1 MQDTTALRPDVPSP
15 PTYADGTGQPLRR
28 LADLPGP
35 RALPLLGNLH
45 QFDFK
50 RLHRTMEQWAR
61 KHGPVFR
68 VKFPTGAFLVVADP
82 DLVGKVLR
90 ERPDTFR
97 RPTVLSAVAAELG
110 AMPGLFDSEGA
121 TWRDQRRMVMQAF
134 APHAVKSYFPSL
146 VQVARR
152 LQRRWEHA
160 AAAGQAIDLGGDLRL
175 YSVDI
180 VAGLAFGTDVNTI
193 ENGDNVIQRNLDA
206 ILPGVARRT
215 LMPFPYWRYVK
226 LPADHRLERGI
237 AVLRD
242 AVTDL
247 VKQAKARMLLDP
259 ARTVNPPNMLEAMLA
274 AAAQGGSGVTEAEV
288 AGNVTTMLLA
298 GEDTTSNS
306 LAWLIWLLYR
316 HPDALRR
323 AQDEVL
329 RYAPSLDALT
339 LEQVDRLDFLEACT
353 HESMRL
359 KPAAPFITA
368 EALEDAVV
376 GDVAIGKGTI
386 VLCLMRDTSPD
397 NTRFENAAQ
406 FDPGRWLQDSV
417 NRKASM
423 PFGAGPRICPGR
435 YLALLEIKVAM
446 AMLLARFDI
455 ASVATAH
462 GGEPDEQVAF
472 VMAPETL
479 HMRLR
484 VREERCGSGTDRLD
498 RQ

>member
-1 MQDTTALRPDVPSP
+1 MQNTTVSSPDVQTP
-15 PTYADGTGQPLRR
+15 PTHANGIGQSLRR

-35 RALPLLGNLH
+35 RGLPLLGNLH

-50 RLHRTMEQWAR
+50 RLHQTMEKWAR
-61 KHGPVFR
+61 EHGPVYR
-68 VKFPTGAFLVVADP
+68 VKVPTGPFMVVADP

-97 RPTVLSAVAAELG
+97 RPAVLAAVTAELG

-121 TWRDQRRMVMQAF
+121 AWRDQRRMVMQAF

-146 VQVARR
+146 VQVAQR
-152 LQRRWEHA
+152 LQRRWENA
-160 AAAGQAIDLGGDLRL
+160 AAAGQAIDLGADLRL

-193 ENGDNVIQRNLDA
+193 ETGDNVIQSNLDE

-215 LMPFPYWRYVK
+215 MMPFPYWRYVK
-226 LPADHRLERGI
+226 LPADRRLERSI
-237 AVLRD
+237 AVIRD
-242 AVTDL
+242 AVVDL
-247 VKQAKARMLLDP
+247 VGQARQRMRLDP
-259 ARTVNPPNMLEAMLA
+259 TRAVNPPNMLEAMLA
-274 AAAQGGSGVTEAEV
+274 AAAQGDSGVTEAEV

-306 LAWLIWLLYR
+306 LAWLIWLLVR

-323 AQDEVL
+323 AREEVL
-329 RYAPSLDALT
+329 HCVPSLSALT
-339 LEQVDRLDFLEACT
+339 IEQVDRLDFLEACT
-353 HESMRL
+353 QESMRL
-359 KPAAPFITA
+359 KPAAPFISV
-368 EALEDAVV
+368 EALEDTVV
-376 GDVAIGKGTI
+376 DDVAIDKGTI
-386 VLCLMRDTSPD
+386 VLCLMRDTSPA
-397 NTRFENAAQ
+397 TARFENAAQ
-406 FDPGRWLQDSV
+406 FDPDRWLRDAV
-417 NRKASM
+417 NRKAAM

-455 ASVATAH
+455 ASVTTAH
-462 GGEPDEQVAF
+462 GGEPDERVAF
-472 VMAPETL
+472 AMSPETL

-484 VREERCGSGTDRLD
+484 LRGEEPAGHAERP
-498 RQ
+498 

>member
-1 MQDTTALRPDVPSP
+1 MQDTTVSP
-15 PTYADGTGQPLRR
+15 LDAQTPHTHAAGSAPPLRR

-35 RALPLLGNLH
+35 RGLPILGNLH
-45 QFDFK
+45 QLDFK
-50 RLHRTMEQWAR
+50 RLHQTMEKWAR
-61 KHGPVFR
+61 KHGDVYR
-68 VKFPTGAFLVVADP
+68 VKVPTGPFMVVADP
-82 DLVGKVLR
+82 DLIGKVLR

-97 RPTVLSAVAAELG
+97 RPAVLTAVATELG

-146 VQVARR
+146 VHVARR
-152 LQRRWEHA
+152 LQRRWENA
-160 AAAGQAIDLGGDLRL
+160 AAAGRDIDLGADLRL

-193 ENGDNVIQRNLDA
+193 ETGDNVIQRNLDE

-215 LMPFPYWRYVK
+215 MMPFPYWRYVK
-226 LPADHRLERGI
+226 LPADRRLERSI
-237 AVLRD
+237 AVIRA
-242 AVTDL
+242 AVVDL
-247 VKQAKARMLLDP
+247 LGQAKQRMHADP
-259 ARTVNPPNMLEAMLA
+259 ARALNPPNMLEAMLA

-306 LAWLIWLLYR
+306 LAWLIWLLHR
-316 HPDALRR
+316 HPDALQR
-323 AQDEVL
+323 AREEVL
-329 RYAPSLDALT
+329 RCAPNLDALT
-339 LEQVDRLDFLEACT
+339 IEQVDQLDFLDACT
-353 HESMRL
+353 QESMRL
-359 KPAAPFITA
+359 KPAAPFISV
-368 EALEDAVV
+368 EALADTVV

-386 VLCLMRDTSPD
+386 VLCLMRDTRPD

-406 FDPGRWLQDSV
+406 FDPARWLRDPV

-455 ASVATAH
+455 TSVATAH
-462 GGEPDEQVAF
+462 GGEPDERVAF
-472 VMAPETL
+472 AMSPETL
-479 HMRLR
+479 HMRLQLR
-484 VREERCGSGTDRLD
+484 REERVG
-498 RQ
+498 Q